1 MRRVA
6 LRTPAGFLAFGLGA
20 GLSRYAPGTV
30 GTLVAVP
37 FRSAPEAAC
46 LRTCYW
52 PVLAA
57 LFLAGVYLCGA
68 ASRMLGRHDPGNIV
82 WDEMVGYWLTVALV
96 PMTWTW
102 WLAGFVAFR
111 FFDILKPWPIRL
123 VERRF
128 GGGLGIM
135 LDDVLAALY
144 AMLVLAAL
152 QRFPGRLNRP
162 VSPHRTHCESS

>member
-1 MRRVA
+1 VKRLIMQDADMRRVA

-37 FRSAPEAAC
+37 FAVLLKQLPPS
-46 LRTCYW
+46 LFW
-52 PVLAA
+52 PAVAA
-57 LFLAGVYLCGA
+57 LFLGGVYLCGA

-82 WDEMVGYWLTVALV
+82 WDEMVGYWLTVAFL
-96 PMTWTW
+96 PMTWAW
-102 WLAGFVAFR
+102 WLAGFATFR
-111 FFDILKPWPIRL
+111 FFDIIKPWPIQL

-152 QRFPGRLNRP
+152 QR
-162 VSPHRTHCESS
+162 VI